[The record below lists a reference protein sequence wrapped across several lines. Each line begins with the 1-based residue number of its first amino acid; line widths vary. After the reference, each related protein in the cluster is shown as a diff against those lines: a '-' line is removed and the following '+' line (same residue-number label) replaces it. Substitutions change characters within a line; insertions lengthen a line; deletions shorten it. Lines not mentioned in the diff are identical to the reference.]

1 MKPKICVLI
10 PTFDN
15 AATLRDV
22 VQGVL
27 PKGYPVLVVDDG
39 SRVPAAALL
48 ADVAGDL
55 HVLRHAT
62 NRGKGAA
69 LCTGFAW
76 ARENGF
82 THVITLDADG
92 QHLPEDVPTLA
103 KAVSETPDEIIVG
116 NRFDPRKFGPD
127 NARNMSSGSQTANRL
142 SNFWLRVQTGCRLPD
157 TQTGFRAYPLRA
169 LHGLRWITSR
179 YEAELELLV
188 FAAWRNVRL
197 RSVPIA
203 VYYPPAE
210 ERVSHFRPRADF
222 LRISLLNTVLT
233 TVALAVVWPWRAL
246 QWIATLAVLLL
257 LFAVMLVAQAG
268 LWLYFRCFRLTEAR
282 RLALH
287 RGMAAVAR
295 GLLRLLP
302 RVRIEKLNPHD
313 ENFAEPAVIVLNH
326 RSHLDLLCALALTP
340 RLVMLT
346 KRWVWRNPLYALVL
360 RYAEYLPTT
369 RDFEENFAR
378 IEDVVRRGYSV
389 LIFPEGTRSY
399 TERTGRFH
407 QGAFVLARRLGVDV
421 IPVVLHG
428 TSQVLHRRAHVL
440 SPGRI
445 VVEIGARIA
454 PGTPLWSDD
463 SLDMARRVRRYFEE
477 RYEAL
482 SDHR

>member
-15 AATLRDV
+15 AASLCDV

-39 SRVPAAALL
+39 SRVPATALL

-116 NRFDPRKFGPD
+116 NRFDPRKFGSD

-222 LRISLLNTVLT
+222 C
-233 TVALAVVWPWRAL
+233 A
-246 QWIATLAVLLL
+246 
-257 LFAVMLVAQAG
+257 
-268 LWLYFRCFRLTEAR
+268 FRC
-282 RLALH
+282 
-287 RGMAAVAR
+287 
-295 GLLRLLP
+295 
-302 RVRIEKLNPHD
+302 
-313 ENFAEPAVIVLNH
+313 
-326 RSHLDLLCALALTP
+326 STP
-340 RLVMLT
+340 
-346 KRWVWRNPLYALVL
+346 
-360 RYAEYLPTT
+360 
-369 RDFEENFAR
+369 
-378 IEDVVRRGYSV
+378 S
-389 LIFPEGTRSY
+389 
-399 TERTGRFH
+399 
-407 QGAFVLARRLGVDV
+407 
-421 IPVVLHG
+421 
-428 TSQVLHRRAHVL
+428 
-440 SPGRI
+440 
-445 VVEIGARIA
+445 
-454 PGTPLWSDD
+454 
-463 SLDMARRVRRYFEE
+463 
-477 RYEAL
+477 
-482 SDHR
+482 